1 MKGCSDIDGDF
12 MPDEYD
18 DDADGDGIR
27 NEMER
32 AASSGTILYDPYN
45 AASTPLDSDKDT
57 LPDVL
62 DDDNDNDGWPDDVE
76 LDRGSD
82 AYDAS
87 STPFNMYMNMD
98 TGFFYRGGL
107 SGNSFSSEYDPESFE
122 ISLSALSEIVFEE
135 LVIPFLLVPIYFAI
149 FFARRGEYK
158 KCLKT
163 IEDARTAS
171 ELVEIEVTINTM
183 VKEKKINLE
192 QKFSL
197 FNEHWTPKIIA
208 ELNDYQIKIV
218 KVEGDFVWHDHSD
231 TDEFFFVIEGTLF
244 IEFESE
250 TMELNAGEL
259 YVVPKG
265 VQHRPFAHGECKVML
280 IEPRGVVN
288 TGEASSDLT
297 ASNDVWI

>member
-1 MKGCSDIDGDF
+1 M
-12 MPDEYD
+12 
-18 DDADGDGIR
+18 
-27 NEMER
+27 
-32 AASSGTILYDPYN
+32 
-45 AASTPLDSDKDT
+45 
-57 LPDVL
+57 
-62 DDDNDNDGWPDDVE
+62 
-76 LDRGSD
+76 
-82 AYDAS
+82 
-87 STPFNMYMNMD
+87 
-98 TGFFYRGGL
+98 
-107 SGNSFSSEYDPESFE
+107 
-122 ISLSALSEIVFEE
+122 
-135 LVIPFLLVPIYFAI
+135 
-149 FFARRGEYK
+149 
-158 KCLKT
+158 
-163 IEDARTAS
+163 
-171 ELVEIEVTINTM
+171 
-183 VKEKKINLE
+183 KKINLDE
-192 QKFSL
+192 KFEM
-197 FNEHWTPKIIA
+197 FNEYWTPKIIA

>member
-1 MKGCSDIDGDF
+1 M
-12 MPDEYD
+12 
-18 DDADGDGIR
+18 
-27 NEMER
+27 
-32 AASSGTILYDPYN
+32 
-45 AASTPLDSDKDT
+45 
-57 LPDVL
+57 
-62 DDDNDNDGWPDDVE
+62 
-76 LDRGSD
+76 
-82 AYDAS
+82 
-87 STPFNMYMNMD
+87 
-98 TGFFYRGGL
+98 
-107 SGNSFSSEYDPESFE
+107 
-122 ISLSALSEIVFEE
+122 
-135 LVIPFLLVPIYFAI
+135 
-149 FFARRGEYK
+149 
-158 KCLKT
+158 
-163 IEDARTAS
+163 
-171 ELVEIEVTINTM
+171 
-183 VKEKKINLE
+183 KKINLE

-265 VQHRPFAHGECKVML
+265 VQHRPFAHCECKVML

>member
-1 MKGCSDIDGDF
+1 M
-12 MPDEYD
+12 
-18 DDADGDGIR
+18 
-27 NEMER
+27 
-32 AASSGTILYDPYN
+32 
-45 AASTPLDSDKDT
+45 
-57 LPDVL
+57 
-62 DDDNDNDGWPDDVE
+62 
-76 LDRGSD
+76 
-82 AYDAS
+82 
-87 STPFNMYMNMD
+87 
-98 TGFFYRGGL
+98 
-107 SGNSFSSEYDPESFE
+107 
-122 ISLSALSEIVFEE
+122 
-135 LVIPFLLVPIYFAI
+135 
-149 FFARRGEYK
+149 
-158 KCLKT
+158 
-163 IEDARTAS
+163 
-171 ELVEIEVTINTM
+171 
-183 VKEKKINLE
+183 KKINLE

-250 TMELNAGEL
+250 TMELNTGEL

>member
-1 MKGCSDIDGDF
+1 M
-12 MPDEYD
+12 
-18 DDADGDGIR
+18 
-27 NEMER
+27 
-32 AASSGTILYDPYN
+32 
-45 AASTPLDSDKDT
+45 
-57 LPDVL
+57 
-62 DDDNDNDGWPDDVE
+62 
-76 LDRGSD
+76 
-82 AYDAS
+82 
-87 STPFNMYMNMD
+87 
-98 TGFFYRGGL
+98 
-107 SGNSFSSEYDPESFE
+107 
-122 ISLSALSEIVFEE
+122 
-135 LVIPFLLVPIYFAI
+135 
-149 FFARRGEYK
+149 
-158 KCLKT
+158 
-163 IEDARTAS
+163 
-171 ELVEIEVTINTM
+171 
-183 VKEKKINLE
+183 KKINLDE
-192 QKFSL
+192 KFEM

>member
-1 MKGCSDIDGDF
+1 M
-12 MPDEYD
+12 
-18 DDADGDGIR
+18 
-27 NEMER
+27 
-32 AASSGTILYDPYN
+32 
-45 AASTPLDSDKDT
+45 
-57 LPDVL
+57 
-62 DDDNDNDGWPDDVE
+62 
-76 LDRGSD
+76 
-82 AYDAS
+82 
-87 STPFNMYMNMD
+87 
-98 TGFFYRGGL
+98 
-107 SGNSFSSEYDPESFE
+107 
-122 ISLSALSEIVFEE
+122 
-135 LVIPFLLVPIYFAI
+135 
-149 FFARRGEYK
+149 
-158 KCLKT
+158 
-163 IEDARTAS
+163 
-171 ELVEIEVTINTM
+171 
-183 VKEKKINLE
+183 KKINLE

-208 ELNDYQIKIV
+208 ELNDYQVKIV

>member
-1 MKGCSDIDGDF
+1 M
-12 MPDEYD
+12 
-18 DDADGDGIR
+18 
-27 NEMER
+27 
-32 AASSGTILYDPYN
+32 
-45 AASTPLDSDKDT
+45 
-57 LPDVL
+57 
-62 DDDNDNDGWPDDVE
+62 
-76 LDRGSD
+76 
-82 AYDAS
+82 
-87 STPFNMYMNMD
+87 
-98 TGFFYRGGL
+98 
-107 SGNSFSSEYDPESFE
+107 
-122 ISLSALSEIVFEE
+122 
-135 LVIPFLLVPIYFAI
+135 
-149 FFARRGEYK
+149 
-158 KCLKT
+158 
-163 IEDARTAS
+163 
-171 ELVEIEVTINTM
+171 
-183 VKEKKINLE
+183 KKINLE

-197 FNEHWTPKIIA
+197 FNEQWTPKIIA

-297 ASNDVWI
+297 ASNDIWI

>member
-1 MKGCSDIDGDF
+1 M
-12 MPDEYD
+12 
-18 DDADGDGIR
+18 
-27 NEMER
+27 
-32 AASSGTILYDPYN
+32 
-45 AASTPLDSDKDT
+45 
-57 LPDVL
+57 
-62 DDDNDNDGWPDDVE
+62 
-76 LDRGSD
+76 
-82 AYDAS
+82 
-87 STPFNMYMNMD
+87 
-98 TGFFYRGGL
+98 
-107 SGNSFSSEYDPESFE
+107 
-122 ISLSALSEIVFEE
+122 
-135 LVIPFLLVPIYFAI
+135 
-149 FFARRGEYK
+149 
-158 KCLKT
+158 
-163 IEDARTAS
+163 
-171 ELVEIEVTINTM
+171 
-183 VKEKKINLE
+183 KKINLE

-218 KVEGDFVWHDHSD
+218 KVEGDFVWHHHSD